1 MKIRSSLLSAM
12 RDYVDD
18 TQFYLQDTDTVYLFG
33 PLLGKDIVRKLHNID
48 KAEENFA
55 FVNSGKDPVS
65 MIPAAYAPNYNYQIA
80 IDNLRKCQ
88 NRNISMMLSSMFSS
102 QHWQVEVESRN
113 QERSNYERLN
123 FGESYDSIIDRL
135 KNSSSMHSSDIRHKV
150 HCGIDERIDRGSVV
164 PGYVR
169 ITNGIYGEW
178 RRLFRSGENEDI
190 YKDQLLRTLLTIVS
204 KCFTF
209 SNTQFVSRATLEYV
223 LAIIYLLENDS
234 TQTIIDKKVFD
245 MPLSIGYRNSS
256 NTYELLANVD
266 SEQIA
271 VVEYAI
277 SSDVL
282 KQDELGN
289 ILISSSTYAQRL
301 NTGCALA
308 DKTVSQLNRIIRYV
322 LDYTQH
328 VYGGSDDIRE
338 LLNFYFYED
347 KEINL
352 LLLMKRM
359 KEELYDMIQNDNAD
373 ENKLSDLADTCAIIY
388 QRFPDPTMEIPDQKE
403 TDGELY
409 KFLALRFEN
418 TSEKVKDRKQLF
430 EAYYL
435 DAPLNLWSYYKN
447 KKTYLGY
454 NEDLFNEYVEWLDG
468 QSTCFNDGVRCHD
481 WLDIPDSY
489 MGIEKFSDTEVR
501 KRLLELLH

>member
-1 MKIRSSLLSAM
+1 M
-12 RDYVDD
+12 
-18 TQFYLQDTDTVYLFG
+18 
-33 PLLGKDIVRKLHNID
+33 RKLHDID

-55 FVNSGKDPVS
+55 FVNSSKDPVS
-65 MIPAAYAPNYNYQIA
+65 IIPAAYAPNYNYQIA
-80 IDNLRKCQ
+80 IDNLRKGQ

-102 QHWQVEVESRN
+102 LHWLVEVESRN

-123 FGESYDSIIDRL
+123 IGESYDSIIDRF
-135 KNSSSMHSSDIRHKV
+135 KNSSSIHLSDIRHKV

-169 ITNGIYGEW
+169 TTNGIYGEW

-190 YKDQLLRTLLTIVS
+190 YKDQLLRTLLTIVL
-204 KCFTF
+204 KCFTV

-223 LAIIYLLENDS
+223 LAIIYLLELDS

-271 VVEYAI
+271 VIEYAI

-282 KQDELGN
+282 KQDEFGN

-301 NTGCALA
+301 NIGCALD

-328 VYGGSDDIRE
+328 VYGDSDDIRE

-359 KEELYDMIQNDNAD
+359 KEELYDMIKNDNAD
-373 ENKLSDLADTCAIIY
+373 ENKLSDLADTSAMIY
-388 QRFPDPTMEIPDQKE
+388 QRFPDPTMEIPNQKE
-403 TDGELY
+403 TDSELY
-409 KFLALRFEN
+409 EFLSLRFEN

-447 KKTYLGY
+447 KKTYFGY
-454 NEDLFNEYVEWLDG
+454 NENLFNEYVEWLDG
-468 QSTCFNDGVRCHD
+468 QSACFNDGIRCHD
-481 WLDIPDSY
+481 WLDTPDSY
-489 MGIEKFSDTEVR
+489 RGIEKYSYTEVK
-501 KRLLELLH
+501 KRILELLH